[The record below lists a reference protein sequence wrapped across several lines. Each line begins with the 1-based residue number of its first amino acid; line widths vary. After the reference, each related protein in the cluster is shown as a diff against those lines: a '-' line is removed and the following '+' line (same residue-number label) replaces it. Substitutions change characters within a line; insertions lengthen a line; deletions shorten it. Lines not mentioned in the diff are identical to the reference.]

1 MAGDNGAHGY
11 TEAAQYQTDSKYKPD
26 HSGDVKIKSKKTGS
40 RLRLFEALDLLNVRD
55 AELGAKAAEARVLT
69 CGHYVG
75 QAKATGGT
83 VLSMGVP
90 DDAAKDV
97 ASGKLKAMLVLV
109 DLQAYNAVQSESSE
123 AKISKI
129 REEFSILTFS
139 KRKSYL
145 EDVAKIADK
154 IKHLELTDPADLLRL
169 SLFIEAAED
178 RDRVMGIKAVGTADC
193 LTVKIFPEDI
203 DKLEKI
209 YKF

>member
-1 MAGDNGAHGY
+1 MDRDNGAHGY

-55 AELGAKAAEARVLT
+55 AELGAKAADARVLT

-109 DLQAYNAVQSESSE
+109 DLQAYNAVQSESS
-123 AKISKI
+123 KI
-129 REEFSILTFS
+129 REEFSIFTFS
-139 KRKSYL
+139 EKPNYF
-145 EDVAKIADK
+145 ETVANITNK
-154 IKHLELTDPADLLRL
+154 IKDLDLKDPADLLRF
-169 SLFIEAAED
+169 SLFVESAEQ
-178 RDRVMGIKAVGTADC
+178 RDKVMGIKAVGTADC
-193 LTVKIFPEDI
+193 LTVKIFPYDI
-203 DKLEKI
+203 GAQEKI